1 MSVEKP
7 LVSVIIPVYNTEDYL
22 EECLDSVLNQT
33 LKEIE
38 VICIDDKSTDNSLN
52 ILEKYGKKDS
62 RIKIIKN
69 KENTGQAVGRNIGL
83 KEVKGEYVSFI
94 DSDDKID
101 LDTYEKLY
109 NFSKTKQDVILFN
122 MVRLDDKG
130 NITPSELHLKSIK
143 ETIENTNLLKNK
155 ELIYDTTTCNKF
167 VKTSFLKENNIQFI
181 DRLYEDILFSMELF
195 TSTNSIGILKDVT
208 YYWRRRESLNKSTT
222 QDRINIKN
230 ITDRVFITK
239 LVIELFKSDEK
250 YENVLKEL
258 YYKLLELD
266 FRFYINRIDK
276 GNEEY
281 KNIIISEIKPLVKE
295 FPQEIFEDL
304 EEINQIKYNLLMSGK
319 IKNLCYIIEKEK
331 EYKQLKNSKVWK
343 IWNKVKPIVKLN

>member
-1 MSVEKP
+1 MSVENP
-7 LVSVIIPVYNTEDYL
+7 LISVIIPVYNTDKYL
-22 EECLDSVLNQT
+22 KECLDSILNQT

-52 ILEKYGKKDS
+52 ILEEYSKKDS

-69 KENTGQAVGRNIGL
+69 KENTGQAVARNIGL
-83 KEVKGEYVSFI
+83 KEVKGEYISFI

-109 NFSKTKQDVILFN
+109 NFSKGKQDVILFN

-143 ETIENTNLLKNK
+143 ETIENTNLLKSE

-167 VKTSFLKENNIQFI
+167 VKTSFLKENNIKFI

-195 TSTNSIGILKDVT
+195 TQTDSIGILKEVT

-222 QDRINIKN
+222 QDRTNIKN
-230 ITDRVFITK
+230 ITDRIFITK
-239 LVIELFKSDEK
+239 SVIELFKYDER
-250 YENVLKEL
+250 YESVLKVL
-258 YYKLLELD
+258 YYKLLEFD
-266 FRFYINRIDK
+266 FKYYINQIDK
-276 GNEEY
+276 GNDEY
-281 KNIIISEIKPLVKE
+281 KNIIISEIKTLVEK
-295 FPQEIFEDL
+295 FPQDIFEDL
-304 EEINQIKYNLLMSGK
+304 DEINQIKYNLLINGK
-319 IKNLCYIIEKEK
+319 IKNLCYLTEKEK
-331 EYKQLKNSKVWK
+331 EYKKMKNSKVWK
-343 IWNKVKPIVKLN
+343 IWNKVKPIVK